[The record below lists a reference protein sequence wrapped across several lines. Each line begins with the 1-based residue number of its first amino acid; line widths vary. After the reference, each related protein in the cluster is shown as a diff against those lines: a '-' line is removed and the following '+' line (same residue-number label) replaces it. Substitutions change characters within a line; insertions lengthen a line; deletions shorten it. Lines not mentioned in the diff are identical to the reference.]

1 MSAVDASTVKAFTR
15 ILRSTQSNPLEGTAF
30 RAVQEKYRESPLS
43 AVGSIRVGGRYNPKG
58 LFEALYLAET
68 AQSALSEV
76 AFGITSGGK
85 FINTPH
91 SPYIVL
97 SITFFLQKVL
107 QLEGQLTR
115 LGLFPEQLALPWRPI
130 QQSGGLALTQ
140 ALGIRDWWF
149 PRDSA
154 RTFII
159 WWFLWTISSQR
170 AALKWSIRR
179 VASQPGWKSGSSVN
193 QPSRPG
199 KK

>member
-1 MSAVDASTVKAFTR
+1 MSAVEASTVEAFTR
-15 ILRSTQSNPLEGTAF
+15 ILRATQSNPLEGIAF

-58 LFEALYLAET
+58 MFEALYLAET

-107 QLEGQLTR
+107 RLEEQLTR
-115 LGLFPEQLALPWRPI
+115 LGLIPEQLAMPWRPI

-140 ALGIRDWWF
+140 ALGIA
-149 PRDSA
+149 A
-154 RTFII
+154 RETG
-159 WWFLWTISSQR
+159 LEG
-170 AALKWSIRR
+170 L
-179 VASQPGWKSGSSVN
+179 VV
-193 QPSRPG
+193 PSRFSQNIHNLVVFVDNLEPTSSIEVVNPAG
-199 KK
+199 GLTARLEKRTQR